1 MYLVHVD
8 GIGSASIAADSAE
21 RAVEVFAR
29 SWVSITPG
37 DYRASVRSDDGEVEL
52 PLSVRRTIEVGE
64 RDAGAIARLIEEIDH
79 SRRVHPNPMANAH
92 HALGVIMEEFDE
104 LKAEIYA
111 KEEDQD
117 PTAMADEAIDIAC
130 ACIRFVEEVCEGMER
145 SDVGNFIRG
154 DRVMVNGAPHM
165 EGHTTGS
172 VKIVHDGP
180 AYGIMFDGATEVHK
194 WYVGDELMRDGMER
208 GDAAPV
214 YVDPPKEAQEAAR
227 AALAARETAPKS
239 KRGGLDTKEAGE
251 QGIGSGVARARDIA
265 AGKQVDARRV
275 AAFFSRHEGNYEA
288 AKANGLTLGESPAL
302 QAWGLWGGNA
312 MRRAAESAMKRE
324 E

>member
-92 HALGVIMEEFDE
+92 HALGVILEEFDE

-117 PTAMADEAIDIAC
+117 PCAMADEAIDIAC
-130 ACIRFVEEVCEGMER
+130 ACIRFVEEVCEGR
-145 SDVGNFIRG
+145 
-154 DRVMVNGAPHM
+154 
-165 EGHTTGS
+165 
-172 VKIVHDGP
+172 
-180 AYGIMFDGATEVHK
+180 
-194 WYVGDELMRDGMER
+194 ER
-208 GDAAPV
+208 GDVAPV

-227 AALAARETAPKS
+227 AALAARESAPKS

-275 AAFFSRHEGNYEA
+275 AAFFSRHEGQWAHARRESGFAGMGTVGRQRDA
-288 AKANGLTLGESPAL
+288 ASC
-302 QAWGLWGGNA
+302 
-312 MRRAAESAMKRE
+312 
-324 E
+324 